1 MSFLTSR
8 RTTGFVEEIPG
19 GTLTSL
25 PWYRW
30 WLYQQIL
37 SQPQRLFLGIPNMK
51 HEDES
56 SWDTGFLPLWHKV
69 RDLMLAQES
78 VTIDGITDTLIENG
92 TISVTDNY
100 SYQSTRQLIFAI
112 LGWQTMLYKP
122 DLLSYVHGEFNIFD
136 ETDGYRGEARVSLV
150 QPEHSGKQDLPSFL
164 LGFGMMLPPRQYC
177 AFDDADEKKLF
188 HRTKRIT
195 PKDLN
200 ADVLTKVCGIRL
212 QWVDSLSCHLELDRL
227 SGTLF
232 LYRYPSFCVSILQQR
247 NCVSALQL
255 RNMQEQAI
263 DVIHRCG
270 SKSPGPTPWASER
283 DIEELLQEIL
293 LSYRLLFG
301 QNRRSR
307 NLFCQ
312 LRPFQGIPNEGHD
325 KFLSS
330 ICGVKK
336 FKCPIKL
343 IEREEYD
350 LSGDFSHFRSRMVQL
365 NSYTS
370 SKKPRSILQ
379 LWRDKRDSTAWIA
392 FWSVL
397 IFGSVS
403 ILLGV
408 VQAVFQILQFVQGSR

>member
-1 MSFLTSR
+1 
-8 RTTGFVEEIPG
+8 
-19 GTLTSL
+19 
-25 PWYRW
+25 
-30 WLYQQIL
+30 
-37 SQPQRLFLGIPNMK
+37 MK
-51 HEDES
+51 HEDNS

-92 TISVTDNY
+92 TISVTDNNEA
-100 SYQSTRQLIFAI
+100 YQSARQLIFAI

-122 DLLSYVHGEFNIFD
+122 DLLSHVNGEFNISD
-136 ETDGYRGEARVSLV
+136 ETDNYRGEARVRLV
-150 QPEHSGKQDLPSFL
+150 QSQHSGKQDLPSFL

-177 AFDDADEKKLF
+177 AFDDSDERKLF

-200 ADVLTKVCGIRL
+200 AHVLTKVCGIRL

-232 LYRYPSFCVSILQQR
+232 LYRYPSFCVWTLQQR
-247 NCVSALQL
+247 NT
-255 RNMQEQAI
+255 QEQAI

-270 SKSPGPTPWASER
+270 SKNPGRKPWARER
-283 DIEELLQEIL
+283 DIPELLQEIL

-301 QNRRSR
+301 QSGRSR
-307 NLFCQ
+307 NLFRK

-330 ICGVKK
+330 ICGMKK

-343 IEREEYD
+343 IERKEYD

-370 SKKPRSILQ
+370 SKKPRSIFQ
-379 LWRDKRDSTAWIA
+379 LWRDKRGSIAWIA
-392 FWSVL
+392 LWSVL
-397 IFGSVS
+397 IFSLVS